1 MRLATSTD
9 VTEFLLT
16 RALCA
21 VVPGVDFGSDAH
33 VRMSYATS
41 AELIREGLDRM
52 AAALELLA

>member
-1 MRLATSTD
+1 

-16 RALCA
+16 QARVA

-33 VRMSYATS
+33 VRLSYATS

-52 AAALELLA
+52 SAALKLLG